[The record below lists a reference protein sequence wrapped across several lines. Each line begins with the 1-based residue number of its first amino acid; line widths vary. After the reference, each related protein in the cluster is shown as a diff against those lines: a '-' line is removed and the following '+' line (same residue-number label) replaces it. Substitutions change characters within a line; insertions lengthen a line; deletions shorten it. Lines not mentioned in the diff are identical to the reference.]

1 MSADDARWFVRDHK
15 PYAVPVSL
23 DALAGPAF
31 GSVVLPLSVYWADEH
46 TVVDV
51 GDFGWSLQG
60 VCGAAL
66 GRQPRGCGVV
76 GQRCTSE
83 AGVESAVVAGA
94 VRCTVG
100 APVPR
105 AEEITPLWRGRCFKR
120 WNSLTSGGT
129 Y

>member
-1 MSADDARWFVRDHK
+1 MDDARWFVRDHK

-51 GDFGWSLQG
+51 GTSVGAFKAYVALLSEGSLG
-60 VCGAAL
+60 D
-66 GRQPRGCGVV
+66 
-76 GQRCTSE
+76 
-83 AGVESAVVAGA
+83 VESLVNAA
-94 VRCTVG
+94 RCTVG